1 MKNIYKQKHTKK
13 RKSDGLTSCNKST
26 NKQKLFNR
34 PMENSILTNASIYTT
49 LQLAKI
55 QDQEKEAIIP
65 YKYIIKQNIKSNV
78 KLPPNE
84 TIKEA

>member
-34 PMENSILTNASIYTT
+34 PMENSFLTNASTYTNSHYT
-49 LQLAKI
+49 DTSIGKI
-55 QDQEKEAIIP
+55 AFEG
-65 YKYIIKQNIKSNV
+65 
-78 KLPPNE
+78 
-84 TIKEA
+84 